1 MSADYRSTIFLP
13 KTAFPMRAGLPA
25 LEARLLE
32 QWRDIGLFGRLRAE
46 ARGREK
52 FILHD
57 GPPYANGN
65 IHIGTAMNKILKD
78 IINRSQQMMGKDAN
92 YVPGWD
98 CHGLPIEWR
107 VEQQYRERGRTKD
120 EVPIAEFRAECR
132 AFAERWIDVQR
143 DEFRR
148 LGVEGDWEHPYTTMS
163 FAAEAQ
169 IAAEVLKFLMSGAL
183 YRGAKPVLWSV
194 AEQTALAEAEVE
206 YHEHTSTTIHV
217 RFPVLT
223 GSGAAELDGASLV
236 IWTTTP
242 WTIPGNR
249 AVAVGPKHTYARV
262 EVTAVAEN
270 ARARVGEF
278 IVLAEALAEATCA
291 ETGATGYEVRARFT
305 GASVV
310 GARCAHPLRGRGYE
324 FDVAVL
330 GADFVAMDQ
339 GTGLVHIAP
348 GHGTD
353 DFILGTAHGLEAPDT
368 VDADGRYHDDT
379 PLFAN
384 QSVFEV
390 DGEIAGA
397 LEDAGAL
404 FARGTLVH
412 DYPHSWR
419 SKKPLIFRNTPQ
431 WFISMT
437 ENGLKET
444 ALAAIEDVRWVPA
457 SSRNR
462 IRAMVENRTEWVL
475 SRQRAWGVPIPIFV
489 HRESDEP
496 LRDAAVNAR
505 IVEIFAAEGSDS
517 WFAGEARHFLGDA
530 YDADDYDMVR
540 DIAEVWFDSG
550 ATHSFVLEGAE
561 DLAWPASLYLEGT
574 DQHRGW
580 FQSSLLEACG
590 TRGRAPFEAV
600 LTHGF
605 VLDEQG
611 RRKMSKSLGNVI
623 APQEIADTTGAEIL
637 RIWIAA
643 SDYTEDL
650 RIGPDIVRHNV
661 DSYRRLRNTLRFML
675 GNLAGFSD
683 AERLDRT
690 DMPEL
695 ERWILHRLSELDGDV
710 RRWCAQFDFHTL
722 FTALYNF
729 CSTDLSAFYFD
740 VRKDSLYCDT
750 LMAPRRRAARTVL
763 DAVFSYL
770 TAWLAPV
777 ICFTA
782 EEAWMSRGARPEESV
797 HLRQFPEPPASW
809 RDPALAEKWGA
820 VRSLRRVVTG
830 AIEVERREKRIGSSL
845 EAQVTMYADE
855 RNREALAG
863 VDLAEIAITSAART
877 IVGPAPA
884 GAFTMAE
891 VAGVAVVVTPAEGVK
906 CQRCWQVLVEVAA
919 PPPGFDGG
927 AVCRRCS
934 DALAQLPPATAE

>member
-1 MSADYRSTIFLP
+1 MSTDYRSTIFLP

-32 QWRDIGLFGRLRAE
+32 RWRDMGLFEKLRAQ

-107 VEQQYRERGRTKD
+107 VEQEYRERGRAKD

-132 AFAERWIDVQR
+132 AFAERWIGVQR
-143 DEFRR
+143 EEFRH
-148 LGVEGDWEHPYTTMS
+148 LGVEGDWAHPYTTMS

-169 IAAEVLKFLMSGAL
+169 IAAEVLKFLMNGAL

-206 YHEHTSTTIHV
+206 YHRHTATTIHV
-217 RFPVLT
+217 RFPVLAA
-223 GSGAAELDGASLV
+223 SGAPELDGASLV

-249 AVAVGPKHTYARV
+249 AIAVSPENIYARI
-262 EVTAVAEN
+262 EVTNAAEGSL
-270 ARARVGEF
+270 ARPGET
-278 IVLAEALAEATCA
+278 IVVAEALIDSVCA
-291 ETGATGYEVRARFT
+291 ETGIAGYAVAARLP
-305 GASVV
+305 GKRLI
-310 GARCAHPLRGRGYE
+310 GARCAHPLRGRGYD

-353 DFILGTAHGLEAPDT
+353 DFILGSAHGIEAPET
-368 VDADGRYHDDT
+368 VDGDGRYLDDV
-379 PLFAN
+379 PLFARR
-384 QSVFEV
+384 SVFEV
-390 DGEIAGA
+390 DGEVAAALAEAGA
-397 LEDAGAL
+397 LLAQGKV
-404 FARGTLVH
+404 VH

-437 ENGLKET
+437 ETGLKEV
-444 ALAAIEDVRWVPA
+444 ALRAIEDVRWVPA
-457 SSRNR
+457 ASRNR
-462 IRAMVENRTEWVL
+462 IQAMVENRTEWVL
-475 SRQRAWGVPIPIFV
+475 SRQRSWGVPIPIFV
-489 HRESDEP
+489 HRDSDEP

-517 WFAGEARHFLGDA
+517 WFAGDAARFLGDGRDPA
-530 YDADDYDMVR
+530 EYDMVR

-550 ATHSFVLEGAE
+550 ATHSFVLEGA
-561 DLAWPASLYLEGT
+561 DGLAWPASLYLEGT

-605 VLDEQG
+605 VLDPQG
-611 RRKMSKSLGNVI
+611 RKMSKSLGNVV
-623 APQEIADTTGAEIL
+623 APQAVSDTYGAEIL
-637 RIWIAA
+637 RVWVAA
-643 SDYTEDL
+643 SDYTEDM

-675 GNLAGFSD
+675 GNLAGFSA
-683 AERLDRT
+683 AERLDRAE
-690 DMPEL
+690 MPEL
-695 ERWILHRLSELDGDV
+695 ERWVLHRLCELDADV
-710 RRWCAQFDFHTL
+710 RRWCAYFDFHTL

-729 CSTDLSAFYFD
+729 CTAELSAFYFD
-740 VRKDSLYCDT
+740 VRKDSLYCDP

-763 DAVFSYL
+763 DAVFSHL

-777 ICFTA
+777 LCFTV
-782 EEAWMSRGARPEESV
+782 EEAWMSRGAGAEESV
-797 HLRQFPEPPASW
+797 HLRQFPEVPASW
-809 RDPALAEKWGA
+809 RDPALAEKWGT
-820 VRSLRRVVTG
+820 VRALRRVVTG
-830 AIEVERREKRIGSSL
+830 ALEVERREKRIGSSL
-845 EAQVTMYADE
+845 EAQVTMYAAE
-855 RNREALAG
+855 RYREALAG
-863 VDLAEIAITSAART
+863 IDLAEIAITSAART
-877 IVGPAPA
+877 IEGPAPA
-884 GAFTMAE
+884 GAFTVAE
-891 VAGVAVVVTPAEGVK
+891 VADVAVVVAPAEGAK

-934 DALAQLPPATAE
+934 DAIADLAPATAE